1 MNIKSKLNLNNELS
15 ANETILQIIATG
27 KNVQDVFLH
36 KEIFKEFKKHTNT
49 KTSNLTNEIQL
60 FNTIKK
66 TLVKNAQL
74 YLDFKNNKSALDNH
88 YLENNIFQ
96 ALCRQN
102 LRLFPDRILY
112 SDPEMDFFEYFKMPS
127 NDEFVIYYY
136 NPSSL
141 ITGKEMNYNKKQE
154 LFIKNYLQAINL
166 LTEGLITNKSDNILI
181 NIYEIIFLLYL
192 LGDTEEI
199 NFNHLRKS
207 LSSVNHSL
215 YQKHKEIHILLI
227 WHHVQSFKVQN
238 KGKKYGRV
246 SPELK
251 RVVLSYLSDAHQS
264 DLSDKHKYNPA
275 EPDSW
280 VNIQNKAANAKKRQT
295 EFNYD
300 EIIAQYFTRFE
311 KYFKGEKDLHKKYNF
326 IMPRTI
332 FDEL

>member
-1 MNIKSKLNLNNELS
+1 MNNKSKLNLNNELS
-15 ANETILQIIATG
+15 VNETILKIISTG
-27 KNVQDVFLH
+27 KNVPYFFQH

-49 KTSNLTNEIQL
+49 KTSSLANEIQL

-74 YLDFKNNKSALDNH
+74 YLDFKNNKLVLDNH

-102 LRLFPDRILY
+102 LRLFPDRIIY
-112 SDPEMDFFEYFKMPS
+112 SDPEMDFFEYLQIPG
-127 NDEFVIYYY
+127 NDGFVIYYY
-136 NPSSL
+136 NPSNL

-154 LFIKNYLQAINL
+154 IFIKNYLKAINL
-166 LTEGLITNKSDNILI
+166 LTDGLITNKSDNILI
-181 NIYEIIFLLYL
+181 NIHEIIFLLYL

-199 NFNHLRKS
+199 NFNHLNKS

-215 YQKHKEIHILLI
+215 YQKHKEIHLLLI
-227 WHHVQSFKVQN
+227 WHHVQNLKEQITGSI
-238 KGKKYGRV
+238 YGRV

-264 DLSDKHKYNPA
+264 DLSDKHKYNPSK
-275 EPDSW
+275 PDSW
-280 VNIQNKAANAKKRQT
+280 VNIQNKVANAKKRQPK
-295 EFNYD
+295 FNYD

-332 FDEL
+332 FEEL